1 MKILIAV
8 DGSAYSIK
16 AVKQVIKHFN
26 WFSSM
31 PELHLLHVKLPLP
44 PGRARSFLGKEVVNT
59 YYEEES
65 EAALAPSE
73 KLLRK
78 NEIPFRSTWAV
89 GDIAQEIQ
97 SYVKKN
103 KIDMIVMGSH
113 GHGALTNLV
122 MGSIATK
129 VLASSSVPV
138 MIVR

>member
-8 DGSAYSIK
+8 DGSAYSTK
-16 AVKQVIKHFN
+16 AVKHVIKHFN
-26 WFSSM
+26 WFSSI

-44 PGRARSFLGKEVVNT
+44 SGGARSFLGSDMVNR

-65 EAALAPSE
+65 LAALAASE
-73 KLLRK
+73 KILK
-78 NEIPFRSTWAV
+78 KKEIPFRSSWKV
-89 GDIAQEIQ
+89 GDIPKEIQ

-103 KIDMIVMGSH
+103 KIDLIVMGSH
-113 GHGALTNLV
+113 GHGAFTNLV

-129 VLASSSVPV
+129 VLASTDVPV